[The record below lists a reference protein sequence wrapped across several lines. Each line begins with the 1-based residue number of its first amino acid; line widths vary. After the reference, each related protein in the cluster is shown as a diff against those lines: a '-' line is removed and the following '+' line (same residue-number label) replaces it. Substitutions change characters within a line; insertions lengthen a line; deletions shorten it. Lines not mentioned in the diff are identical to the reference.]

1 MTAASSPAPPAGI
14 TATPDKSRLIMITD
28 ISAGNPT
35 LGRAWSRLFF
45 WTGVITM
52 LPGLQF
58 VLPVQMLQ
66 LQGLDVTDPAGMFY
80 ARDWALMALCFG
92 ALLVHASR
100 SAAGRGTVILAAAV
114 EKLGLALL
122 VALAWNEPGLKGLH
136 GAAVFDG
143 LCAALYLTW
152 LSRQRGKP

>member
-1 MTAASSPAPPAGI
+1 
-14 TATPDKSRLIMITD
+14 MITD
-28 ISAGNPT
+28 IPAGSPP
-35 LGRAWSRLFF
+35 LSRAWSRLFF
-45 WTGVITM
+45 WSGVITL

-80 ARDWALMALCFG
+80 ARDWGLMALCFG
-92 ALLVHASR
+92 ALLIHASR
-100 SAAGRGTVILAAAV
+100 SAAGHGGVILAVTA
-114 EKLGLALL
+114 EKLGVALL
-122 VALAWNEPGLKGLH
+122 VALAWNEPALNGLH

-152 LSRQRGKP
+152 LWRQRGTATTTQEDGSVPARAAAAERGLSD